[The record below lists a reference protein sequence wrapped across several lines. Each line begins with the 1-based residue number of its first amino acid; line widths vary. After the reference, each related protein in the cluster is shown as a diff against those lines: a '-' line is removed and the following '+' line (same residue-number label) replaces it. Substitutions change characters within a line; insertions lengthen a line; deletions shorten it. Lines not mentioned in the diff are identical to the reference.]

1 MSSQINVFVHV
12 HRHGLDSMDTM
23 ESYIGFVPKWGR
35 TEGFFGVWK
44 AYNGP
49 ATAYYIR
56 EFLWR
61 EL

>member
-1 MSSQINVFVHV
+1 
-12 HRHGLDSMDTM
+12 MDTM